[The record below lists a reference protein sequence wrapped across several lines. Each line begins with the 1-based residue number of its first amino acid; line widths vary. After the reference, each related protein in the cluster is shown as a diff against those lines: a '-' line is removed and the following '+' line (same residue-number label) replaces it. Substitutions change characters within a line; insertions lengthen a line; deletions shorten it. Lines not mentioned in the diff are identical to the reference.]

1 MSLRIPCDNRINR
14 LALVLTKKTTQK
26 YADHML
32 SVEHGMGERETS
44 SNVSFL
50 LEEWLKLEEDK
61 YILEFIEMSR
71 ISATRNYLYSKS
83 TPV

>member
-1 MSLRIPCDNRINR
+1 
-14 LALVLTKKTTQK
+14 
-26 YADHML
+26 ML